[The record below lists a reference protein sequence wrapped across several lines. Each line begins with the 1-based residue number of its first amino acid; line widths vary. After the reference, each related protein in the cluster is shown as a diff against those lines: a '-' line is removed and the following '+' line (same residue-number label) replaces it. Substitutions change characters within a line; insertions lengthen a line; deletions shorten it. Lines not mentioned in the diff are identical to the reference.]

1 MKRLL
6 FLLIVMALVAAAC
19 GGSDGDGV
27 ATLDESSTTTIA
39 AKADLSAQE
48 QDNVKLMA
56 FSACM
61 RDNGIG
67 EFPDLVVAADGSV
80 DFGNAEQQLEDID
93 QDEIEIAFDAC
104 ADFLD
109 GLSFAPGGENFDFT
123 EIQDTLLEFAICMRG
138 NGYDLPDPD
147 FTNFDL
153 GSGAGPFG
161 EIDPTDPEFE
171 EAFAACEDI
180 FATLPFGG

>member
-1 MKRLL
+1 MKRITFVLVA
-6 FLLIVMALVAAAC
+6 IALVAAAC
-19 GGSDGDGV
+19 GGSDDEGV
-27 ATLDESSTTTIA
+27 ASLEGSSTTTIA
-39 AKADLSAQE
+39 AEAEMSAQE
-48 QDNVKLMA
+48 QDNAKLMA

-61 RDNGIG
+61 RDNGIA

-80 DFGNAEQQLEDID
+80 DFGNAEEQLEDID
-93 QDEIEIAFDAC
+93 EDEIQGAFDAC
-104 ADFLD
+104 ADHLD
-109 GLSFAPGGENFDFT
+109 GLSFAPGGANFNFT
-123 EIQDTLLEFAICMRG
+123 EIQDTLLEFAICMRD

-147 FTNFDL
+147 FSNFDL

-171 EAFAACEDI
+171 QAFEACEHI